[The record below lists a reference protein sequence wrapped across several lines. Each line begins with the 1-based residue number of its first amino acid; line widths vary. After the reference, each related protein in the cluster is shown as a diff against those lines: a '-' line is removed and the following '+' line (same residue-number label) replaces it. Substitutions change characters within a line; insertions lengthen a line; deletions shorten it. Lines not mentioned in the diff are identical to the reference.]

1 MVMTAVRAPFVGR
14 SGELDEISQMLGG
27 TRLLTLMG
35 AGGVGKTRIAIE
47 AAKRLASR
55 YPGGVFVCE
64 LASVAQPDQVA
75 GALMV
80 AVGLPPEAGA
90 ETLHERLAG
99 STALLVADNCEHVRD
114 AAASAITELIRT
126 SPGLS
131 VLATSR
137 ERLRLE
143 AETVWTLPPL
153 TADDSLSLLAI
164 RTAARAPHFRVGAAN
179 REVLEEICRRL
190 DGLPLAIELAAA
202 RLAVLAPAEVSLL
215 LDDAL
220 KLLTGGEGVPRHRT
234 MRDALE
240 WSVRLL
246 EPQARNDLCQLS
258 VFPSGFTLSG
268 AAAVLEAPTA
278 QALDRLATLIDASLI
293 VSEPVEPEARF
304 KFLEPVRQFAA
315 ERLQSAGPAGARRR
329 HAEYV
334 LKVSEW
340 IGSNLFGVRRQ
351 AEALEAFRLHLAD
364 IRQAVSWS
372 LEHEPTWSARIMG
385 WTGFAWEITYRVRE
399 AAALMRRCAPAAGS
413 ALDRA
418 RLLVRLGS
426 ILARL
431 RDDAS
436 GDVWRRSLEA
446 AHEAD
451 DPRELG
457 FALAYTAFV
466 TSTEGEEQKLI
477 AEAHAIAER
486 EGDRLLKAVVCV
498 LDAAV
503 LARTNRLAESRA
515 SLEDARAIGCELG
528 DEWIVTQS
536 SANLIDVCLL
546 HGDNMAARRHLRPAL
561 KTVSEHPD
569 WAMAGA
575 LVWMSAVLAVRTNR
589 PTEAAQLLGA
599 TMRWQ
604 RETGLRPWEY
614 HRLSSEYDVLSV
626 ARAALPVRV
635 ADAALRAG
643 EALKQEEAISLALSV
658 AEKHAER
665 PSDQLTKRQLE
676 IARLVASGLSNKEIA
691 AQLLLSVR
699 TVEGHVDRALAK
711 LDLRSRVQIAT
722 WAAERRLLEV

>member
-1 MVMTAVRAPFVGR
+1 VVTAVRAPFVGR
-14 SGELDEISQMLGG
+14 ASELDEISQLLGG

-47 AAKRLASR
+47 AAERLASR
-55 YPGGVFVCE
+55 YPGGIFVCE

-90 ETLHERLAG
+90 EALQERLTG
-99 STALLVADNCEHVRD
+99 SSALLVADNCEHVRE
-114 AAASAITELIRT
+114 AAAPAIADLLRI

-143 AETVWTLPPL
+143 AETVWMLPPL
-153 TADDSLSLLAI
+153 TPDDSLTLLAI
-164 RTAARAPHFRVGAAN
+164 RTAARAPHFRVGGAN
-179 REVLEEICRRL
+179 REILQEICRRL

-202 RLAVLAPAEVSLL
+202 RMAMLTPAEVSRL

-240 WSVRLL
+240 WSARLL

-268 AAAVLEAPTA
+268 AAAVLEAPAA
-278 QALDRLATLIDASLI
+278 QVLDRLATLVDASLL
-293 VSEPVEPEARF
+293 VTEPVDPEARF
-304 KFLEPVRQFAA
+304 KLLEPVRQFAA
-315 ERLQSAGPAGARRR
+315 EGLEASGPGGATRR
-329 HAEYV
+329 HAEHA
-334 LKVSEW
+334 LEVSEW
-340 IGSNLFGVRRQ
+340 IGRNLFGVRRQ
-351 AEALEAFRLHLAD
+351 AEALVAFRLHHAD

-372 LEHEPTWSARIMG
+372 LEHEPAWAARIMG
-385 WTGFAWEITYRVRE
+385 WTGFAWEMTYRVGE
-399 AAALMRRCAPAAGS
+399 AVTLMLRCEPVAGS

-431 RDDAS
+431 RDGACS
-436 GDVWRRSLEA
+436 DVWRRSLEA
-446 AHEAD
+446 ARDAD

-457 FALAYTAFV
+457 FALAYTATV
-466 TSTEGEEQKLI
+466 MSPKEEPQKLI
-477 AEAHAIAER
+477 AEALAIADR
-486 EGDRLLKAVVCV
+486 EGDRLLKAVVQV
-498 LDAAV
+498 LEAAV
-503 LARTNRLAESRA
+503 SAKIGRYAESRA
-515 SLEDARAIGCELG
+515 SLEDAMAVGYEIS

-536 SANLIDVCLL
+536 SANLIGICLL
-546 HGDNMAARRHLRPAL
+546 QGDNTAARRYLRPAL
-561 KTVSEHPD
+561 KTVGEHPD

-575 LVWMSAVLAVRTNR
+575 LVWMSAVLAVRSNR

-614 HRLSSEYDVLSV
+614 HRLGREYDVLSV
-626 ARAALPVRV
+626 ARAALPAREV
-635 ADAALRAG
+635 DTALRAG
-643 EALKQEEAISLALSV
+643 EALKQEDAILLALSV
-658 AEKHAER
+658 ADREPER

-676 IARLVASGLSNKEIA
+676 IARLVALGFSNKEIA
-691 AQLLLSVR
+691 ARLHLSVR
-699 TVEGHVDRALAK
+699 TVEGHVDRSLAK

-722 WAAERRLLEV
+722 WVAERGLLRV